1 MGGRRFQFILQS
13 LQYGGQQGR
22 IHVQGY
28 LYYAILNRR
37 QLVPATL
44 LHLLILFIF
53 IFDLTLP
60 SSRLRV
66 WQAEGWQP
74 GTPTPIDSDNTSRKD
89 GRISSFQVPRPRNN
103 CFLNKNN
110 FDYKSKN
117 IKGLE
122 GFSMT

>member
-1 MGGRRFQFILQS
+1 MGGRRFKFFLQS
-13 LQYGGQQGR
+13 LQNGSQQGR

-44 LHLLILFIF
+44 LHLLIL
-53 IFDLTLP
+53 FDLTLP

-74 GTPTPIDSDNTSRKD
+74 GTPTPIDSDNTSRKE
-89 GRISSFQVPRPRNN
+89 GRITSSRFQRPRNN
-103 CFLNKNN
+103 CFLSK
-110 FDYKSKN
+110 KTILTIRSKN

-122 GFSMT
+122 VFL

>member
-74 GTPTPIDSDNTSRKD
+74 GTPTPTDSDNTCRKE
-89 GRISSFQVPRPRNN
+89 GGNTSSQVPRPRNN
-103 CFLNKNN
+103 CFLK
-110 FDYKSKN
+110 KTILT
-117 IKGLE
+117 IKVKIFKRTGS
-122 GFSMT
+122 FSM

>member
-1 MGGRRFQFILQS
+1 MIDRF
-13 LQYGGQQGR
+13 R
-22 IHVQGY
+22 GY

-74 GTPTPIDSDNTSRKD
+74 GTPTPIDSDNTSRKE
-89 GRISSFQVPRPRNN
+89 GGSISSQVPRPCTN
-103 CFLNKNN
+103 CFLIKKTILTI
-110 FDYKSKN
+110 KSKN
-117 IKGLE
+117 IKELE
-122 GFSMT
+122 VFL

>member
-1 MGGRRFQFILQS
+1 MGGRRFQFFLQS

-74 GTPTPIDSDNTSRKD
+74 GTPTPTDSDNTYQKE
-89 GRISSFQVPRPRNN
+89 GGNFSSQVPRPRNN
-103 CFLNKNN
+103 CFLKKNN

-117 IKGLE
+117 IKRIGS
-122 GFSMT
+122 FSMT